1 MECKQTLKLLNSYVD
16 DMLSWEEVVSVDEH
30 LHICSQCSY
39 ELHQLKT
46 LRQLMRSMRRQ
57 QPPTDLALR
66 TQIRA
71 SKQDIRLV
79 LERAFAKVEDFLR
92 PIAIPAFSG
101 VALTVVFF
109 IILLSTLFTGANLS
123 ASDRDIPLGLITE
136 PRARSLYMSQF
147 VQLGNLVSL
156 REPITVET
164 YVGTDGR
171 IIDYKILSGP
181 RDRATVRSL
190 DEFFFFEVSFDPAT
204 SFGRP
209 THGKIVLSLLFFP
222 TSNNEIDVMG

>member
-16 DMLSWEEVVSVDEH
+16 DMLSWEEVASVDEH

>member
-190 DEFFFFEVSFDPAT
+190 NEFFFFEVSFDPAT

>member
-1 MECKQTLKLLNSYVD
+1 MECNQALKLLNSYVD
-16 DMLSWEEVVSVDEH
+16 DMLSWQEVASVDEH
-30 LHICSQCSY
+30 LHLCSQCSY

-57 QPPTDLALR
+57 EPPTDLALR

-79 LERAFAKVEDFLR
+79 FERVFAKVEDFLR

-101 VALTVVFF
+101 VALTAVFF
-109 IILLSTLFTGANLS
+109 MILLSTLFTGTNLS
-123 ASDRDIPLGLITE
+123 ASDRDIPLGLFTE

-190 DEFFFFEVSFDPAT
+190 NEFFFFEVSFDPAT

-209 THGKIVLSLLFFP
+209 THGKIVLSLVFFP

>member
-79 LERAFAKVEDFLR
+79 FARAFAKVEDFLR

-136 PRARSLYMSQF
+136 PRARSLYM
-147 VQLGNLVSL
+147 
-156 REPITVET
+156 
-164 YVGTDGR
+164 
-171 IIDYKILSGP
+171 
-181 RDRATVRSL
+181 
-190 DEFFFFEVSFDPAT
+190 
-204 SFGRP
+204 
-209 THGKIVLSLLFFP
+209 LSL
-222 TSNNEIDVMG
+222 IHI

>member
-79 LERAFAKVEDFLR
+79 FARAFAKVEDFLR

-123 ASDRDIPLGLITE
+123 ASDRDIPLGLVTE

-209 THGKIVLSLLFFP
+209 THGKIVLSLVFFP

>member
-1 MECKQTLKLLNSYVD
+1 MECEQTLKLLNSYVD
-16 DMLSWEEVVSVDEH
+16 DMISWQEAAMVDEH
-30 LHICSQCSY
+30 LQICSHCAY
-39 ELHQLKT
+39 ELHQLKS
-46 LRQLMRSMRRQ
+46 LRQLMRSIKRQ
-57 QPPTDLALR
+57 ELPQDLALR
-66 TQIRA
+66 TKIKA
-71 SKQDIRLV
+71 SKQDARLV
-79 LERAFAKVEDFLR
+79 FERTFAKVEDFLR

-109 IILLSTLFTGANLS
+109 VILLSTLFTGTNLS
-123 ASDRDIPLGLITE
+123 ASNKDIPLALFTE

-147 VQLGNLVSL
+147 VQLGNLVSV

-181 RDRATVRSL
+181 RDRATVRTL

>member
-16 DMLSWEEVVSVDEH
+16 DMLSWEEVASVDEH

-79 LERAFAKVEDFLR
+79 FARAFAKVEDFLR

-190 DEFFFFEVSFDPAT
+190 NEFFFFEVSFDPAT

-209 THGKIVLSLLFFP
+209 THGKIVLSLVFFP

>member
-1 MECKQTLKLLNSYVD
+1 MECKPTLKLLNAYVD
-16 DMLSWEEVVSVDEH
+16 DMISWQESAMVDEH
-30 LHICSQCSY
+30 LQICSQCSY
-39 ELHQLKT
+39 ELHQLKS
-46 LRQLMRSMRRQ
+46 LRQLMRSMRRREVPQ
-57 QPPTDLALR
+57 DLALR
-66 TQIRA
+66 MKIRA
-71 SKQDIRLV
+71 SKQDV
-79 LERAFAKVEDFLR
+79 G
-92 PIAIPAFSG
+92 PIVIPAFSG

-109 IILLSTLFTGANLS
+109 VILLSTLFTGANLS
-123 ASDRDIPLGLITE
+123 ASDKDIPLALFTE

-147 VQLGNLVSL
+147 VQLGDLVSV

-181 RDRATVRSL
+181 RDRATMRSL

-209 THGKIVLSLLFFP
+209 THGKIVLSLVFFP

>member
-1 MECKQTLKLLNSYVD
+1 MECKRTFKLLNAYVD
-16 DMLSWEEVVSVDEH
+16 DMISWQESALVDEH
-30 LHICSQCSY
+30 VQVCSQCAN
-39 ELHQLKT
+39 ELHQLKS
-46 LRQLMRSMRRQ
+46 LRQLMRSIKRQ
-57 QPPTDLALR
+57 EPPQDLALR

-71 SKQDIRLV
+71 SKQDLHLV
-79 LERAFAKVEDFLR
+79 FERAFAKVEDFLR

-109 IILLSTLFTGANLS
+109 IILLSTLFTGANLN
-123 ASDRDIPLGLITE
+123 ASDRDIPLGLFTE

-147 VQLGNLVSL
+147 LQLGNLVSV

-209 THGKIVLSLLFFP
+209 THGKIVLSLVFFP

>member
-16 DMLSWEEVVSVDEH
+16 DMLSWEEVASVDEH
-30 LHICSQCSY
+30 LHICSQCSH

>member
-16 DMLSWEEVVSVDEH
+16 DMLSWEEVASVDEH

-190 DEFFFFEVSFDPAT
+190 NEFFFFEVSFDPAT

-209 THGKIVLSLLFFP
+209 THGKIVLSLVFFP